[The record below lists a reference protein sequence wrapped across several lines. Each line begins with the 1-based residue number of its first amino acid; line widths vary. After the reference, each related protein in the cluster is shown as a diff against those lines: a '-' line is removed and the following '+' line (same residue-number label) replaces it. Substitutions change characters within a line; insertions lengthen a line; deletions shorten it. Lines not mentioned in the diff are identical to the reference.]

1 VDIGK
6 PRREFEVEPVSLP
19 VPEVLP
25 DPSPEPAP
33 GVEPEP
39 VEPALDPTPAP

>member
-1 VDIGK
+1 VNIGK

-25 DPSPEPAP
+25 DPAPEPAP

-39 VEPALDPTPAP
+39 VEPARDPTPAP